1 MHLQDNAPLYDKQFN
16 LKSVPRYRPL
26 FLNLQISLQ
35 KTRCFFS
42 AMFGVIQT
50 TSYKGFHVLILLH
63 DICVSVQPQALE
75 KPKKNINLL
84 SLYKHNPESG
94 KYS

>member
-1 MHLQDNAPLYDKQFN
+1 MKVTLKNILVNNAPLYVKEFN
-16 LKSVPRYRPL
+16 LKSVPKYKPP

-42 AMFGVIQT
+42 AMFGVLQT

-63 DICVSVQPQALE
+63 DVCVTVQPQALE
-75 KPKKNINLL
+75 KPKI
-84 SLYKHNPESG
+84 
-94 KYS
+94 